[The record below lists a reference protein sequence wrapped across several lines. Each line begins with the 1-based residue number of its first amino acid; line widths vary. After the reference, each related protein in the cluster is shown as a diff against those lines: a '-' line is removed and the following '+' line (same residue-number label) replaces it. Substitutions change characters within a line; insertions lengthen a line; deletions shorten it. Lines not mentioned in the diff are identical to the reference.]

1 MRAFTRPVAL
11 VAAVIMAAASLTAA
25 STPTVAQGKAA
36 GSATTT
42 KSEKARVDAVKTPKL
57 GWYSCYTDYKCTTV
71 KVPLDYD
78 QPKGPQVELA
88 LLKVPAGDKK
98 RRVGTLFVNPGGP
111 GASGTELAFYAPA
124 NFSAKLLDRFD
135 IVGFDPRGVGF
146 SSNVTCFATNAQS
159 QTVLNT
165 IRSTPFPDTG
175 AEKAAFVKAYNAHAK
190 ACSSTGLPL
199 TGAISTAEVARDM
212 DVLRRAVGDRKLN
225 YLGFSYGS
233 YLGEVYANMFPD
245 RVRSV
250 AIDGVLDPTAWA
262 GTPSNAATPLGDRM
276 RSADGAAK
284 ALNEILVRCDL
295 AGGLACEFA
304 PGDPVK
310 NWRLIAERLKVKPL
324 DLDGQTYGYPEFV
337 GESMSALYYD
347 FGADLIAE
355 LGADLIVATEPPA
368 TRSKAAA
375 KRASAARKAA
385 KVSLVKLRTKLAS
398 LTKPTTPFG
407 KKFGRS
413 TLGFPYDNSLD
424 AFQTISCTDSLDSPN
439 LAGYPALAAA
449 AERRAPYFGALWVWN
464 MASCAS
470 PSWTVNDEDAYR
482 GPFNRRTAK
491 TVLIVGNY
499 WDPATNYAGAVA
511 ASKLMPNSRL
521 LSSDSWG
528 HTAYGTSDCVTNAV
542 DNYLIKGTLP
552 KKGKVC
558 KGSLQPFDGS
568 SVADALSLQRRI
580 QAPTKPGRP

>member
-1 MRAFTRPVAL
+1 M
-11 VAAVIMAAASLTAA
+11 
-25 STPTVAQGKAA
+25 
-36 GSATTT
+36 
-42 KSEKARVDAVKTPKL
+42 
-57 GWYSCYTDYKCTTV
+57 
-71 KVPLDYD
+71 
-78 QPKGPQVELA
+78 
-88 LLKVPAGDKK
+88 
-98 RRVGTLFVNPGGP
+98 
-111 GASGTELAFYAPA
+111 
-124 NFSAKLLDRFD
+124 
-135 IVGFDPRGVGF
+135 
-146 SSNVTCFATNAQS
+146 
-159 QTVLNT
+159 
-165 IRSTPFPDTG
+165 
-175 AEKAAFVKAYNAHAK
+175 
-190 ACSSTGLPL
+190 
-199 TGAISTAEVARDM
+199 
-212 DVLRRAVGDRKLN
+212 
-225 YLGFSYGS
+225 
-233 YLGEVYANMFPD
+233 
-245 RVRSV
+245 
-250 AIDGVLDPTAWA
+250 
-262 GTPSNAATPLGDRM
+262 
-276 RSADGAAK
+276 
-284 ALNEILVRCDL
+284 
-295 AGGLACEFA
+295 
-304 PGDPVK
+304 
-310 NWRLIAERLKVKPL
+310 
-324 DLDGQTYGYPEFV
+324 
-337 GESMSALYYD
+337 
-347 FGADLIAE
+347 
-355 LGADLIVATEPPA
+355 
-368 TRSKAAA
+368 
-375 KRASAARKAA
+375 
-385 KVSLVKLRTKLAS
+385 KLRTKLAS

-552 KKGKVC
+552 KRGKVC
-558 KGSLQPFDGS
+558 TGSLQPFDGS